1 MNVFIRELK
10 VNRYPLLAWSV
21 GVVLLIYSGM
31 LKFAGYQ
38 SSGQSINQILDQLPK
53 SVQAILGLNVG
64 IDLSSAKGFYAIL
77 FFYIILVATIH
88 SSLLGAGIISKE
100 ERDRTS
106 EFLFV
111 KPIPRA
117 KVLTAKLLA
126 AFCNILVLNL
136 VTLVS
141 SVCLVAIYNKGAS
154 ATHDIILLMAGM
166 FFLQLI
172 FLSLGAAIAG
182 ISIKPKGSAS
192 IASAIL
198 LFTFLLSIFIDFY
211 SKLENLKYLTPFKYF
226 DAKSV
231 LTSGKLDPFYLV
243 LSAII
248 AVVLVATT
256 YLFYTKRDLDV

>member
-1 MNVFIRELK
+1 MNVFTRELK
-10 VNRYPLLAWSV
+10 VNKYPLLFWSV
-21 GVVLLIYSGM
+21 GMVLLIYSGM

-77 FFYIILVATIH
+77 FFYIILIATIH

-111 KPIPRA
+111 KPLTRA
-117 KVLTAKLLA
+117 KVLTAKLSA
-126 AFCNILVLNL
+126 AICNVVVHNIVALI
-136 VTLVS
+136 S
-141 SVCLVAIYNKGAS
+141 SVWLVAIYNKGAS
-154 ATHDIILLMAGM
+154 ATHDIILLMVGM

-172 FLSLGAAIAG
+172 FLTLGAAVAG
-182 ISIKPKGSAS
+182 VSKKPKGPAS
-192 IASAIL
+192 ITAGIL
-198 LFTFLLSIFIDFY
+198 LFTFILSIFVDIY
-211 SKLENLKYLTPFKYF
+211 SKVENLKYLTPFKYF

-231 LTSGKLDPFYLV
+231 LGSGKLEPFYLA
-243 LSAII
+243 LSAVIV
-248 AVVLVATT
+248 VVLVATT
-256 YLFYTKRDLDV
+256 YLFYTKRDLYI